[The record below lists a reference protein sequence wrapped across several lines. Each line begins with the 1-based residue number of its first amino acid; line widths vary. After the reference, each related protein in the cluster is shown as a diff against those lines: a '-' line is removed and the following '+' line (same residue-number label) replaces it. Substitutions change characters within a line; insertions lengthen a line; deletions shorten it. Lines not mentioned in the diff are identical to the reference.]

1 MIRIVLVAV
10 VFVLLLVTAGMVVL
24 GAFPPGPRTEQVQ
37 KVLPKLSMMPVSVAK
52 SL

>member
-1 MIRIVLVAV
+1 MTRIVLVLV

-37 KVLPKLSMMPVSVAK
+37 KVLPNDKFAPR
-52 SL
+52 